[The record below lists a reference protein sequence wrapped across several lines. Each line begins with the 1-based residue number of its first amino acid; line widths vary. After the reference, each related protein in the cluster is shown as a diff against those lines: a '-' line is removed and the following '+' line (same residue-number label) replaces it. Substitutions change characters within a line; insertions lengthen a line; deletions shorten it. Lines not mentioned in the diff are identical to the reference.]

1 MNTTSDNL
9 EQAQNA
15 GATAMEHFIKFIYY
29 SVIAIGLVIKT
40 IYLWSKGS
48 YQEKVS
54 SQKMQ
59 AETCTQQ

>member
-29 SVIAIGLVIKT
+29 SAISIGLVIKT
-40 IYLWSKGS
+40 IYLWLKVS

-54 SQKMQ
+54 AQKMQ